1 MPLHNGFT
9 GPGDTAFMDF
19 LLIKEQM
26 IRAPIRARFHFRLR
40 ALSVLLGLSTAGAAA
55 YAQQAQA
62 SQQQAAQAP
71 AQGSAAAAIAASK
84 FDILEFE
91 IDGNTRLSD
100 VQIEAA
106 VLPFLG
112 PQLGMNE
119 VEAARA
125 ALEKAYQTA
134 GYLTVFVDVLE
145 QRVDGGV
152 IRLTVLEGRVGALYV
167 TGSQYYAQ
175 GRIRSA
181 VTELAPGQVPNFN
194 TVQQQIASVSRGEER
209 RVQPVLRPGRVPG
222 TVEAE
227 LKVEDNLPLGG
238 SIELSNAAAAGT
250 DPFRM
255 AANLHYDNFL
265 QRDHAISLS
274 LMGAPLSPKESR
286 VVVFNYAAPLADGD
300 NLSFTAIDSSS
311 DLESLGGTNV
321 LGRGTTLGFRY
332 GMNKSL
338 PNSVHSLS
346 LGADY
351 KNLSEDVRTPGGV
364 ISSPLQY
371 MPLQAG
377 YNGAWWGDSLQQQLS
392 VTAVLGLRSLLQT
405 TRDDCQLL
413 DGSFGPADQFACKRR
428 GADGGFATLRA
439 DWRATQRL
447 GPAEFGFRLSG
458 QLANQALTS
467 AEQFSVGGADTVRG
481 YDEGAIAGDRG
492 LLASLELRSRNL
504 APSLLSSFE
513 GATLPAFSEIVF
525 YGFAD
530 AAQVNLYNPE
540 PGQQGRTPLLDTG
553 LGFRL
558 AVQQGLS
565 LSFDWAQRHKPVPSN
580 PEASSEHVHVRAGMR
595 F

>member
-1 MPLHNGFT
+1 MELFH
-9 GPGDTAFMDF
+9 
-19 LLIKEQM
+19 K
-26 IRAPIRARFHFRLR
+26 IRAPFRARLYFR
-40 ALSVLLGLSTAGAAA
+40 AGVLSCSLLPLAGLGLLAPVQ
-55 YAQQAQA
+55 AQQATEGA
-62 SQQQAAQAP
+62 S
-71 AQGSAAAAIAASK
+71 AAIAVPK

-100 VQIEAA
+100 LQIEAA

-112 PQLGMNE
+112 PQLGMTE

-125 ALEKAYQTA
+125 ALEKAYQSA
-134 GYLTVFVDVLE
+134 GYLTVFVDVPE

-194 TVQQQIASVSRGEER
+194 TVQQQIASVSRGDER
-209 RVQPVLRPGRVPG
+209 RVQPVLKPGRAPG

-227 LKVEDNLPLGG
+227 LKVEDKLPLGG
-238 SIELSNAAAAGT
+238 SIDFSNAAALGT

-265 QRDHAISLS
+265 QRDHVISLS
-274 LMGAPLSPKESR
+274 LMGAPASPKESR
-286 VVVFNYAAPLADGD
+286 VVVFNYTAPLADGD
-300 NLSFTAIDSSS
+300 TLNFTAIDSSS
-311 DLESLGGTNV
+311 DLESLGGTRV

-332 GMNKSL
+332 GMSKPL
-338 PNSVHSLS
+338 PDSVHSLS
-346 LGADY
+346 VGFDY
-351 KNLSEDVRTPGGV
+351 KNLTEDVRTSGGV
-364 ISSPLQY
+364 IASPLQY
-371 MPLQAG
+371 MPFQAG
-377 YNGAWWGDSLQQQLS
+377 YNGAWWGDTLQQQLS
-392 VTAVLGLRSLLQT
+392 VTAVLGLRPLLQN
-405 TRDDCQLL
+405 TRGDCQLL

-428 GADGGFATLRA
+428 GADGGFATLRG
-439 DWRATQRL
+439 DWRVTQRL
-447 GPAEFGFRLSG
+447 GPAELGLRLSG
-458 QLANQALTS
+458 QLANQSLTS

-481 YDEGAIAGDRG
+481 YDEGAATGDRG

-504 APSLLSSFE
+504 APGLLAAFE

-530 AAQVNLYNPE
+530 AARVNLYNPE
-540 PGQQGRTPLLDTG
+540 PGQQARTPLLGTG

-565 LSFDWAQRHKPVPSN
+565 LALDWGQRRKPVPSN
-580 PEASSEHVHVRAGMR
+580 PAASSEHVHVRAGLR